1 MAKSNCCNNK
11 SREIYQMKITKLL
24 ATIII
29 LAISIL
35 SCGSGNEEKSELDKY
50 IKDEA
55 LKNCILRE
63 MFEAL
68 NHNYDIPLDI
78 SHPFYEKSMT
88 TIFCSVSEDGVIESL
103 EGISRLYWIKVINMQ
118 DNKISDLSPLENLH
132 KLERIHLGENRIESI
147 KPLMNLTNLKN
158 ISVGFN
164 RIKDPSPVKWCLES
178 EDCTVYIQHNCI
190 KDNLGGLID
199 NTTLAYQDYTRCGDY
214 DLDEPV
220 TIKDENLRKC
230 LLDRD
235 FTRYTAK
242 NITQIDCEGI
252 LGRIKDLYG
261 LEHFTGMGQLIIEGS
276 EISDL
281 SPLSGLKQ
289 LIYLKIRIGNISDL
303 SPLSELTGIYWLDL
317 SVNPLKNLDGLENL
331 RHLKYFWAEYSEL
344 ESIDALS
351 GIKSLSS
358 LYLSNNLIEDISP
371 LSEASN
377 MQIFKIYENKIKD
390 LEPLRDKIRLK
401 KLLLSSN
408 LIDDFEPLSG
418 LINLEQLY
426 IDNNCTTDISPLSEI
441 KDEIETLYHGTINP
455 ECNNE

>member
-1 MAKSNCCNNK
+1 M
-11 SREIYQMKITKLL
+11 QTTKLL
-24 ATIII
+24 ATIFI
-29 LAISIL
+29 LITTIL
-35 SCGSGNEEKSELDKY
+35 SCGNGNSKEEKSELDKY

-55 LKNCILRE
+55 LKNCISRS
-63 MFEAL
+63 MFRAI
-68 NHNYDIPLDI
+68 NHNYDIPFDI
-78 SHPFYEKSMT
+78 SHPFYKKALKELY
-88 TIFCSVSEDGVIESL
+88 CSISEDGVIESL
-103 EGISRLYWIKVINMQ
+103 EGIDRLYWLKKINIPG
-118 DNKISDLSPLENLH
+118 NKFSDISPLKNMH
-132 KLERIHLGENRIESI
+132 QLEYLYLSRNRIESI
-147 KPLMNLTNLKN
+147 EPLKGLKLN
-158 ISVGFN
+158 DVDLRFN
-164 RIKDPSPVKWCLES
+164 RIKDASPVSLCLES
-178 EDCTVYIQHNCI
+178 EDCIVQLHNNCI
-190 KDNLGGLID
+190 KDNLGGLVD
-199 NTTLAYQDYTRCGDY
+199 NINISYQDYTRCGDY

-230 LLDRD
+230 LPPRD

-242 NITQIDCEGI
+242 NITKLDCEGVS
-252 LGRIKDLYG
+252 GHVKDLSG

-276 EISDL
+276 EISDM

-289 LIYLKIRIGNISDL
+289 LSYINLRGNNITKL
-303 SPLSELTGIYWLDL
+303 SPLSELTGIYWLNL
-317 SVNPLKNLDGLENL
+317 SGNPLKTLEGLEKM
-331 RHLKYFWAEYSEL
+331 RHLKYFWAERCGL

-358 LYLSNNLIEDISP
+358 LYLSSNLIEDITP